1 MQSGKTAAG
10 CYRKEDAMP
19 TFEELWLKSPDLLG
33 MNAEQIAKARKLA
46 KFIYNQ
52 VVRHA
57 NKQKAAKKI

>member
-1 MQSGKTAAG
+1 
-10 CYRKEDAMP
+10 MP

-46 KFIYNQ
+46 KFIYNH